1 MSSSTAS
8 SSNRRRSQPRSSARR
23 SRGRPNPSS
32 SGGGGSRNKKYKI
45 VLLGEGRVGK
55 TSILVRYCRNE
66 YDGKQPPTLN
76 ASYMDKRIN
85 IGGSKSMG
93 LSIWDT
99 AGQERFHALGPIY
112 YRDADAALIVYDITD
127 AESFTRCRKWVKELR
142 KIVGDDIDIAI
153 AGNKVDL
160 EKNRHV
166 DKNEALEFAASV
178 GATHFNT
185 SAKLNKGLDD
195 AFLNL
200 AKKISKKQERMSK
213 NSSSGGGASLGG
225 AGGHRSSGAPKL
237 VLVDESTRGPA
248 KQGGCC

>member
-1 MSSSTAS
+1 MSSG
-8 SSNRRRSQPRSSARR
+8 RRQ
-23 SRGRPNPSS
+23 
-32 SGGGGSRNKKYKI
+32 GGGGTRRSAPRRSARKSRGGGAGGSGGAQKFKI

-55 TSILVRYCRNE
+55 TSILLRYCRNE

-85 IGGSKSMG
+85 VGSKSMS

-127 AESFTRCRKWVKELR
+127 AESFARCRKWVKELR
-142 KIVGDDIDIAI
+142 KIVGDDISIAI

-166 DKNEALEFAASV
+166 DKADALDFATSV
-178 GATHFNT
+178 GATHFDT
-185 SAKLNKGLDD
+185 SAKLNKGLDS
-195 AFLNL
+195 AFLDL
-200 AKKISKKQERMSK
+200 AKKISKK
-213 NSSSGGGASLGG
+213 ASAGG
-225 AGGHRSSGAPKL
+225 AGTAGGDGASIGGPRSGHRSSGAPKL
-237 VLVDESTRGPA
+237 VLVDESTRGSA